1 MKWFKH
7 DATANMDHKLQDVLL
22 EFGLEGYGLYWYC
35 LEMIAGNVKPE
46 NLTFQLDHDVRMIAR
61 NVGSTPDR
69 VREIL
74 AHFVKVDLF
83 RMDGEKIVCAALAKR
98 CDDFTAKVVRSSE
111 LKEGRKN
118 LNNQSVGVSRT
129 KSDKVRTKSDKVK
142 RKSEKVP
149 LEVDKKRSE
158 DINNSLS
165 DNSDELPGQAE
176 QDKTAVFLAKY
187 PEAVGGCYT
196 PSGSK
201 WGSATD
207 RECAQW
213 IYDRVLMVNSAAKEP
228 NWPAWSNDIRLM
240 RQADGRNHKE
250 ICELFK
256 WANQDSF
263 WQANILSP
271 GKLREKWD
279 TLAAKRNS
287 GGQNGNGGGQ
297 SKMSRIMN
305 NINDLNW

>member
-1 MKWFKH
+1 MASSWI
-7 DATANMDHKLQDVLL
+7 KLEVITPD
-22 EFGLEGYGLYWYC
+22 
-35 LEMIAGNVKPE
+35 KPE
-46 NLTFQLDHDVRMIAR
+46 VYQLAEILNIDPDAVLGKLFRIWCWADQHTTNGNA
-61 NVGSTPDR
+61 GSVTKILLDR
-69 VREIL
+69 V
-74 AHFVKVDLF
+74 AYVSGFAD
-83 RMDGEKIVCAALAKR
+83 AL
-98 CDDFTAKVVRSSE
+98 
-111 LKEGRKN
+111 L
-118 LNNQSVGVSRT
+118 SVGWLKNVDGALVFPNFERHNGESSKKRALT
-129 KSDKVRTKSDKVK
+129 NRRVAEHRKVK
-142 RKSEKVP
+142 RDGNASRNAASVTSEVQKALP
-149 LEVDKKRSE
+149 EEEEEEYIS
-158 DINNSLS
+158 NNSSS

-176 QDKTAVFLAKY
+176 QDKTAAFLAKY

-201 WGSATD
+201 WGSAQD

-271 GKLREKWD
+271 AKLREKWD

-287 GGQNGNGGGQ
+287 GPSKLSASERFSLARKINQ
-297 SKMSRIMN
+297 ST
-305 NINDLNW
+305 DW

>member
-1 MKWFKH
+1 MARIRTIKPEFWTDEDLSEVSEAACLLAIGLLNYADDEGYFN
-7 DATANMDHKLQDVLL
+7 ANEKLIKAAVFPIRDTSSSITVLL
-22 EFGLEGYGLYWYC
+22 RELSDCGYLCFFKGSDGKRYGL
-35 LEMIAGNVKPE
+35 VKGFAKHQVINKKTASKIKHLCELPE
-46 NLTFQLDHDVRMIAR
+46 NY
-61 NVGSTPDR
+61 GSDTVELPTGKERKGKEEEGSKD
-69 VREIL
+69 
-74 AHFVKVDLF
+74 
-83 RMDGEKIVCAALAKR
+83 
-98 CDDFTAKVVRSSE
+98 SS
-111 LKEGRKN
+111 
-118 LNNQSVGVSRT
+118 
-129 KSDKVRTKSDKVK
+129 
-142 RKSEKVP
+142 
-149 LEVDKKRSE
+149 
-158 DINNSLS
+158 S

-176 QDKTAVFLAKY
+176 QDKTAAFLAKY

-228 NWPAWSNDIRLM
+228 NWPVWSNDIRLM

-287 GGQNGNGGGQ
+287 GGGQNGNGGGQ

>member
-1 MKWFKH
+1 MASSWI
-7 DATANMDHKLQDVLL
+7 KLEVITPD
-22 EFGLEGYGLYWYC
+22 
-35 LEMIAGNVKPE
+35 KPE
-46 NLTFQLDHDVRMIAR
+46 VYQLSEFLGIDPDMVLGKLFRIWCWADQHTTNGNA
-61 NVGSTPDR
+61 GSVTKTLLDR
-69 VREIL
+69 V
-74 AHFVKVDLF
+74 AFQSGFAD
-83 RMDGEKIVCAALAKR
+83 AL
-98 CDDFTAKVVRSSE
+98 
-111 LKEGRKN
+111 L
-118 LNNQSVGVSRT
+118 SVGWLKNVDGALVFPNFERHNGESSKKRALT
-129 KSDKVRTKSDKVK
+129 NRRVAEHRKVK
-142 RKSEKVP
+142 RDGNANCNAGSVTNEEQKALP
-149 LEVDKKRSE
+149 EVEEEEYKTYKD
-158 DINNSLS
+158 LPS

-176 QDKTAVFLAKY
+176 QDKTAAFLAKY

-201 WGSATD
+201 WGSAQD

-271 GKLREKWD
+271 AKLREKWD

-287 GGQNGNGGGQ
+287 GPSKLSASERFSLARKINQ
-297 SKMSRIMN
+297 ST
-305 NINDLNW
+305 DW